1 MKTYYVALA
10 LGLLAAAAPA
20 SAQEADDILSKV
32 INAPL
37 PGADRVDGASGRVR
51 NDPAVQGGKALRIEV
66 PGKSEKAWAVALS
79 NPINKPVKMGDNIV
93 LAFWARLAKGENGAT
108 SATLPYNAVQL
119 AEAPYTPLFKDGVTI
134 APEWKMYEIRG
145 RADRDYSAGSLNV
158 TLHLA
163 TGRQT
168 VDIGPIFV
176 LDMGQ

>member
-1 MKTYYVALA
+1 MKTNSVAIA
-10 LGLLAAAAPA
+10 LWLLAAAASA
-20 SAQEADDILSKV
+20 SAQETDDILSKV

-37 PGADRVDGASGRVR
+37 PGADRVDGAVGRVLKE
-51 NDPAVQGGKALRIEV
+51 PAVQGGKALRVVV

-79 NPINKPVKMGDNIV
+79 NPIDKPVKAGDNLV
-93 LAFWARLAKGENGAT
+93 LAFWARLEKGENGAT
-108 SATLPYNAVQL
+108 SASLPYNAVQL
-119 AEAPYTPLFKDGVTI
+119 AEAPYTPLFKDSVTI

-158 TLHLA
+158 AIHLA